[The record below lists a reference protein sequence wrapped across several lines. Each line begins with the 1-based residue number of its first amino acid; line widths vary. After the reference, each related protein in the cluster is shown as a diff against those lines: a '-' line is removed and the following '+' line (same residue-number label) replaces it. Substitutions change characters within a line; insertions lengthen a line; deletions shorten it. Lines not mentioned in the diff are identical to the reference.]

1 MMENKSAVQLGRGFW
16 TATAILAVLSLL
28 ASWYWIT
35 QPITNVMPAV
45 GAQPGQDVDILFRF
59 MAVVA
64 SVLMIFV
71 GGYLVYFAIAFRRKA
86 TDSPD
91 AIGVQVHDNHKLE
104 LWWTI
109 FPTVLVV
116 ILSVWSTQVWARIQ
130 LGNPP
135 GGLVVE
141 SIGHQWYFTF
151 RYPEIH
157 GEVKGVMHLP
167 VGTPVVLNTTS
178 TDVIHSFWVPAF
190 RLKADMI
197 PGMINTIR
205 FTPTVVGKYAIICT
219 EFCGTQ
225 HGYMNADVPGEG
237 GKVNPGAQF
246 VIVESKDD
254 FMKWY
259 RAQQVANAHES
270 DEIPTASTGTVN
282 LAGGDAKAG
291 GVMFQSKC
299 SACHAIAAFDK
310 RIVGPGLKGVMAD
323 PSHPK
328 LVDGDP
334 ATPENVAK
342 ILQQGFKGDMGQ
354 MPNAVQNGITDKD
367 IANLV
372 AYLSSLK

>member
-1 MMENKSAVQLGRGFW
+1 MENKSAGQLGRGFW
-16 TATAILAVLSLL
+16 TATAILAVLSLI

-35 QPITNVMPAV
+35 QPLTSVMPEV

-59 MAVVA
+59 MAVVG

-71 GGYLVYFAIAFRRKA
+71 GGYLIYFSFAFRRKA

-130 LGNPP
+130 LGQPEN
-135 GGLVVE
+135 GLVVE

-167 VGTPVVLNTTS
+167 VNTPVVLNTTS

-205 FTPTVVGKYAIICT
+205 FTPTVPGKYPIVCT
-219 EFCGTQ
+219 EFCGTN
-225 HGYMNADVPGEG
+225 HGYMNAQVPGPNG
-237 GKVNPGAQF
+237 QANPGAQF
-246 VIVESKDD
+246 VVVDSVPD
-254 FMKWY
+254 FKKWY
-259 RAQQVANAHES
+259 HAQQVANANES
-270 DEIPTASTGTVN
+270 DEIPTASTGTIN

-291 GVMFQSKC
+291 AALFQTKC
-299 SACHAIAAFDK
+299 SACHAMAAFDK

-323 PSHPK
+323 SAHPK
-328 LVDGDP
+328 LVDGDD
-334 ATPENVAK
+334 ATPANVAK
-342 ILQQGFKGDMGQ
+342 ILQQGYKGDMGQ
-354 MPNAVQNGITDKD
+354 MPNAVQNGISDKD

-372 AYLSSLK
+372 AYLSSMK